1 MIGAMFRVMALSVIR
16 DRGAL
21 ALAFLLPPVIFLI
34 FAAIFASA
42 SGGDI
47 RLQVA
52 IGASGQTAFST
63 RLEAA
68 LRADEVLRILPG
80 SSASR
85 EAITRLIEN
94 GRADVGLFIE
104 GGPEAEDT
112 APLVVL
118 VDPGKSLAGRVLSGQ
133 LQRLIASE
141 LPDVALTRA
150 AVTVAHLAGGF
161 TIEQQVR
168 LDGALRAVAEETGP
182 IRDSAPLVA
191 SEEVGSVRGT
201 TATIIYYAG
210 AVSILFLLFSS
221 LQGAATLIE
230 ERHAGILDRI
240 AVGPA
245 GTDVVVIGKFQF
257 LTVQGV
263 VQVALIFLA
272 AHLIHD
278 LEIAPQF
285 GAWLTVTIFAAAAAA
300 GLGLAV
306 ASSCTSKQQAQTI
319 STFVVL
325 VSSALGGSMVP
336 RFMMPPWLQDIGWFT
351 PNAWAV
357 EAYYGILWRGDPL
370 KELLPE
376 MSLLGGVA
384 AAGLAMSIFVSRW
397 RLSL

>member
-34 FAAIFASA
+34 FAAIFSSA

-52 IGASGQTAFST
+52 FGASGQSAFAD
-63 RLEAA
+63 RLETA
-68 LRADEVLRILPG
+68 LRAENALQVLPG
-80 SSASR
+80 VSSSR
-85 EAITRLIEN
+85 AAVTQSIES
-94 GRADVGLFIE
+94 GHADAGLFIQ
-104 GGPEAEDT
+104 GGPDAQDT
-112 APLVVL
+112 APLIVL
-118 VDPGKSLAGRVLSGQ
+118 VDPGKVLAGAILSGR

-141 LPDVALTRA
+141 LPDIALART
-150 AVTVAHLAGGF
+150 AVTVEALAGGF
-161 TIEQQVR
+161 TTEQKAR
-168 LDGALRAVAEETGP
+168 LDAALRAVADEGGSMEGV
-182 IRDSAPLVA
+182 APLV
-191 SEEVGSVRGT
+191 SIEEVEPAGRAS
-201 TATIIYYAG
+201 ATISYYAG

-245 GTDVVVIGKFQF
+245 GTDVVVIGKFLF
-257 LTVQGV
+257 LTVQGII
-263 VQVALIFLA
+263 QVALIFSA
-272 AHLIHD
+272 AALIHD
-278 LEIAPQF
+278 LDVTSRF
-285 GAWLTVTIFAAAAAA
+285 GAWFIVTLAASAAAA
-300 GLGLAV
+300 GLGLVV
-306 ASSCTSKQQAQTI
+306 ASACTSKQQAQTI

-336 RFMMPPWLQDIGWFT
+336 RFMMSPWLQDIGWFT
-351 PNAWAV
+351 PNAWAI
-357 EAYYGILWRGDPL
+357 ESYYGILWRGDSL

-376 MSLLGGVA
+376 LSLLAVMA
-384 AAGLAMSIFVSRW
+384 AATLCTSVVVSRK